1 MFNANIRNF
10 FLSLWALFVLVFY
23 VFFFVSLFWDIVF
36 TLLFNHL
43 QQTNFLQGDCNEK
56 QTLWR
61 TFFTQSH
68 FYRRFSLRTQLLTY
82 SLQQV
87 HFLSVLGLSQDQL
100 LVIRKDTVGLDVY
113 PYEVLTRPKIHP
125 STVAR

>member
-23 VFFFVSLFWDIVF
+23 VVFFVSLFWDIVF

-56 QTLWR
+56 QTL
-61 TFFTQSH
+61 
-68 FYRRFSLRTQLLTY
+68 
-82 SLQQV
+82 
-87 HFLSVLGLSQDQL
+87 
-100 LVIRKDTVGLDVY
+100 
-113 PYEVLTRPKIHP
+113 
-125 STVAR
+125 

>member
-56 QTLWR
+56 QTL
-61 TFFTQSH
+61 
-68 FYRRFSLRTQLLTY
+68 
-82 SLQQV
+82 
-87 HFLSVLGLSQDQL
+87 
-100 LVIRKDTVGLDVY
+100 
-113 PYEVLTRPKIHP
+113 
-125 STVAR
+125 